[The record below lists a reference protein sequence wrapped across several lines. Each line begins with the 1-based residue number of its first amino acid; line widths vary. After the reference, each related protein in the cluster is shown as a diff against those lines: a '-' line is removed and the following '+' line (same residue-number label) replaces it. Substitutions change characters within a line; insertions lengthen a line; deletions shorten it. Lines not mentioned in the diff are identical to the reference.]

1 MTIGDRIRER
11 RIELGLTQTD
21 LANKC
26 GYSSKS
32 SICKIEKSDDDI
44 TLNTLNKI
52 SIALDIDPIDL
63 MGMREK
69 MEKRLLAYAT
79 AMSAMQKH
87 DENEK

>member
-1 MTIGDRIRER
+1 
-11 RIELGLTQTD
+11 
-21 LANKC
+21 
-26 GYSSKS
+26 
-32 SICKIEKSDDDI
+32 
-44 TLNTLNKI
+44 
-52 SIALDIDPIDL
+52 